1 MRRMRPLL
9 PILLLA
15 TVAAAETPTVDQAA
29 ADALA
34 ALAADEP
41 AALRILAERNDPDP
55 WLVVAA
61 LCAQEKFDALGKKPE
76 EDAEAAFYSGKVMS
90 ARFFVNNL
98 LPRAYSNIEG
108 IMSGDRSALEIA
120 EEAF

>member
-1 MRRMRPLL
+1 MKDLVAKLNTGKDKLSEITMHLGKLSMGGDPIYPVLSATPYLFLFGDVLMAYLL
-9 PILLLA
+9 
-15 TVAAAETPTVDQAA
+15 TWQAV
-29 ADALA
+29 
-34 ALAADEP
+34 
-41 AALRILAERNDPDP
+41 I
-55 WLVVAA
+55 
-61 LCAQEKFDALGKKPE
+61 AQEKLDALGKKPQ

-98 LPRAYSNIEG
+98 LPNAYSNIEG